1 MNRFAYRMTG
11 LAIKAIADLS
21 KANIHIRGA
30 DHIPYGSLL
39 FVINHFTRI
48 ETLLMPYQIF
58 KLTHTPVWSLASYQL
73 FQGPLGSFLNRVG
86 AVSTKDP
93 DRDRLI
99 VKSLLTGEASWIIF
113 PEGRMVK
120 NKKIIEKGRF
130 MISYAGGKHPP
141 HTGAATLALRTEFY
155 RQRIKHLL
163 THAPK
168 EADRL
173 LERFKIETIAPV
185 LHRQTHIVPV
195 NITYFPIRVQQNI
208 LSHLATKWIDDIPD
222 RIIEEIMTEGTMLLS
237 GVDVHIRFGKP
248 ITVTECLTCPPIN
261 RDVTSPDDIEFD
273 MELPSKRFMR
283 KEALNMME
291 QYMQAIYGLTTVNHD
306 HLFASMLRVLPR
318 KQIDIDD
325 LCRRIYWVI
334 HQIKNE
340 TGVHK
345 HPSLN
350 EDQTHLLTDD
360 RYHRVADFLA
370 IAIEKGVVKREGNR
384 LHIDRHKF
392 SSPWDFHR
400 IRIDNPIE
408 VMANAVEPLKLLQR
422 KLRRIAWTP
431 GFLMRRRMRRLLK
444 LKALTEFNTD
454 YRVFFA
460 EGESKAKYVGRPFL
474 LKGKHRKAGVV
485 LIHGYL
491 AAPLEMKELAS
502 YLNQQGYW
510 VYVVRVKGHGT
521 SPQDLAQRTYHDWRI
536 SVDHGFAVMKSVTQ
550 KVVIGGFSNGAGLAL
565 DLATRIKAVD
575 GIFVICPP
583 LQLQDISSKLVP
595 AVDVWNRLMKKVR
608 LTEIRM
614 EFVDNHPEHPQIN
627 YLRNPI
633 AGVRELERL
642 MDTVEPKLADI
653 RVPALVVQA
662 DGDPVVNPKGSQKVF
677 ERLGSIDKQYV
688 TVNFDRHGITMGE
701 RSDEVHRII
710 AEFMR
715 KF

>member
-21 KANIHIRGA
+21 KANIHIHGA
-30 DHIPYGSLL
+30 DHIPDGSLL
-39 FVINHFTRI
+39 FVINHFTRV

-58 KLTHTPVWSLASYQL
+58 KLTNIPVWSLASYEL
-73 FQGPLGSFLNRVG
+73 FKGPLGSYLNNVG
-86 AVSTKDP
+86 AISTKDP

-155 RQRIKHLL
+155 RQRIKHL
-163 THAPK
+163 HARAPK
-168 EADRL
+168 AAERL
-173 LERFKIETIAPV
+173 LERFNIEDIAPV
-185 LHRQTHIVPV
+185 LHRQTYILPV

-208 LSHLATKWIDDIPD
+208 LSQLATKWIDDIPE
-222 RIIEEIMTEGTMLLS
+222 RFVEEIMIEGTMLLS

-248 ITVTECLTCPPIN
+248 ITVTECLTCPTIN
-261 RDVTSPDDIEFD
+261 QDVTSLQDFEFD
-273 MELPSKRFMR
+273 TELPSKRFMR
-283 KEALNMME
+283 KEAFNLMQ
-291 QYMQAIYGLTTVNHD
+291 QYMKAIYSLTTVNHD
-306 HLFASMLRVLPR
+306 HLFASLLRVLPR
-318 KQIDIDD
+318 KRIDIDD
-325 LCRRIYWVI
+325 LRRRIFWVST
-334 HQIKNE
+334 QIQKE
-340 TGVHK
+340 TDIHK
-345 HPSLN
+345 HPSLA

-360 RYHRVADFLA
+360 RHHRLADFLA
-370 IAIEKGVVKREGNR
+370 VALEKRVIKRDGNH
-384 LHIDRHKF
+384 LLIDKHKF

-408 VMANAVEPLKLLQR
+408 VMANAVEPLKSLQR
-422 KLRRIAWTP
+422 QMRRIAWLP
-431 GFLMRRRMRRLLK
+431 GFFMRRRIRDHLVR
-444 LKALTEFNTD
+444 KALTDFNTD
-454 YRVFFA
+454 YRAFFSK
-460 EGESKAKYVGRPFL
+460 GESKAKYVGRPFL
-474 LKGKHRKAGVV
+474 LKGKHGKTGVV
-485 LIHGYL
+485 LVHGYL
-491 AAPLEMKELAS
+491 AAPLEMNELAT
-502 YLNQQGYW
+502 YLNQKGYW
-510 VYVVRVKGHGT
+510 VYAVRVKGHGT
-521 SPQDLAQRTYHDWRI
+521 SPHDLAQRTHHDWQA
-536 SVDHGFAVMKSVTQ
+536 SVDQGFAIMKSVTR

-608 LTEIRM
+608 LNEIRM
-614 EFVDNHPEHPQIN
+614 EYVDNHPEHPHIN

-642 MDTVEPKLADI
+642 MDIVEPRLAAI
-653 RVPALVVQA
+653 QAPTLVIQA

-677 ERLGSIDKQYV
+677 DRLGSIDKQYV
-688 TVNFDRHGITMGE
+688 SVNFDRHGITMGE
-701 RSDEVHRII
+701 RAGEV
-710 AEFMR
+710 A
-715 KF
+715 